1 MKINHTNVKTDLREV
16 QLNFCFIIEI
26 FLINGSPRK
35 KIKWMSPKTY
45 TY

>member
-1 MKINHTNVKTDLREV
+1 MKLNHKHVKTDLRKV
-16 QLNFCFIIEI
+16 QLNFCFIIAI

-35 KIKWMSPKTY
+35 IIKWISPKTY